1 MKNPLE
7 RFKTDITPAIV
18 ERGERQ
24 LNRIMIIID
33 VLYALMI
40 FQLFMMMPRPE
51 IDNFT
56 ANELVTVLKT
66 SYINYLAMFVGMV
79 LILLYWGQN
88 HVVFGN
94 LDRTDG
100 TLSVIAILQTF
111 ILMLYLYFVRLDL
124 EMGGQTL
131 VLRLESVSLAIAG
144 GIGVWAWHY
153 ANKRQLFSDKLSDL
167 EVDKTYLKLMPEP
180 ITSILTIPFAVFG
193 PDIWTMSWLLMI
205 PVSYILKRIR
215 KRMKSKQPV

>member
-40 FQLFMMMPRPE
+40 FQLFLMMPRPE

-144 GIGVWAWHY
+144 GIGVWAWDY

-180 ITSILTIPFAVFG
+180 ITSILTFPFAVFG

>member
-40 FQLFMMMPRPE
+40 FQLFLMMPHPE

-111 ILMLYLYFVRLDL
+111 TLMLYLYFVRLDL

>member
-1 MKNPLE
+1 
-7 RFKTDITPAIV
+7 
-18 ERGERQ
+18 
-24 LNRIMIIID
+24 
-33 VLYALMI
+33 
-40 FQLFMMMPRPE
+40 
-51 IDNFT
+51 
-56 ANELVTVLKT
+56 
-66 SYINYLAMFVGMV
+66 
-79 LILLYWGQN
+79 
-88 HVVFGN
+88 

-131 VLRLESVSLAIAG
+131 VLRMESVSLAIAG

-167 EVDKTYLKLMPEP
+167 EVNKTYVKLMPEP

-193 PDIWTMSWLLMI
+193 PDIWTLSWLLMI

-215 KRMKSKQPV
+215 KRMKSK

>member
-153 ANKRQLFSDKLSDL
+153 ANKRQLFTDKLSDL

-193 PDIWTMSWLLMI
+193 PGIWTLSWLLMI

-215 KRMKSKQPV
+215 KRMKSK

>member
-40 FQLFMMMPRPE
+40 FQLFLMMPRPE

-131 VLRLESVSLAIAG
+131 VLRMESVSLAIAG

-167 EVDKTYLKLMPEP
+167 EVNKTYVKLMPEP

-193 PDIWTMSWLLMI
+193 PDIWTLSWLLMI

-215 KRMKSKQPV
+215 KRMKSK

>member
-1 MKNPLE
+1 LKNPLE

-40 FQLFMMMPRPE
+40 FQLFLMMPRPE

-131 VLRLESVSLAIAG
+131 VLRMESVSLAIAG

-167 EVDKTYLKLMPEP
+167 EVNKTYVKLMPEP

-193 PDIWTMSWLLMI
+193 PDIWTLSWLLMI

-215 KRMKSKQPV
+215 KRMKSK

>member
-7 RFKTDITPAIV
+7 RFKTEITPAII

-56 ANELVTVLKT
+56 ANELVTVLRT

-131 VLRLESVSLAIAG
+131 VLRMESVSLAIAG

-167 EVDKTYLKLMPEP
+167 EVNKTYVKLMPEP

-193 PDIWTMSWLLMI
+193 PDIWTLSWLLMI

-215 KRMKSKQPV
+215 KRMKSK

>member
-40 FQLFMMMPRPE
+40 FQLFLMMPHPE

>member
-1 MKNPLE
+1 M
-7 RFKTDITPAIV
+7 

-24 LNRIMIIID
+24 LNSIMIIID

-40 FQLFMMMPRPE
+40 FQLFLMMPRPV

-94 LDRTDG
+94 LVRTDG

-111 ILMLYLYFVRLDL
+111 FLMLYLYFVRL
-124 EMGGQTL
+124 G
-131 VLRLESVSLAIAG
+131 LALC
-144 GIGVWAWHY
+144 
-153 ANKRQLFSDKLSDL
+153 R
-167 EVDKTYLKLMPEP
+167 
-180 ITSILTIPFAVFG
+180 
-193 PDIWTMSWLLMI
+193 
-205 PVSYILKRIR
+205 
-215 KRMKSKQPV
+215 

>member
-40 FQLFMMMPRPE
+40 FQLFLMMPRPE

-144 GIGVWAWHY
+144 GIGVWAWDY

>member
-7 RFKTDITPAIV
+7 RFKTEITPAII

-144 GIGVWAWHY
+144 GIGVWAWDY

>member
-40 FQLFMMMPRPE
+40 FQLFLMMPRPE

-56 ANELVTVLKT
+56 ANELVTVLRT

>member
-1 MKNPLE
+1 MKNPIKRSKKE
-7 RFKTDITPAIV
+7 ITPAIV

-40 FQLFMMMPRPE
+40 FQLFLMMPRPE

-66 SYINYLAMFVGMV
+66 SYINYLAMLVGMV

-111 ILMLYLYFVRLDL
+111 FLMLYLYFVRLDL
-124 EMGGQTL
+124 ELGGQTL
-131 VLRLESVSLAIAG
+131 ILRLESASLALAG
-144 GIGVWAWHY
+144 GMSVWGWHY
-153 ANKRQLFSDKLSDL
+153 ANNKKIISDKVTDL
-167 EVDKTYLKLMPEP
+167 ERDKTYLKLMPEP
-180 ITSILTIPFAVFG
+180 ITSVLTFPFAVFG
-193 PDIWTMSWLLMI
+193 PNVWTFSWLLMI

-215 KRMKSKQPV
+215 IRMKTKQPV

>member
-40 FQLFMMMPRPE
+40 FQLFLMMPRPE